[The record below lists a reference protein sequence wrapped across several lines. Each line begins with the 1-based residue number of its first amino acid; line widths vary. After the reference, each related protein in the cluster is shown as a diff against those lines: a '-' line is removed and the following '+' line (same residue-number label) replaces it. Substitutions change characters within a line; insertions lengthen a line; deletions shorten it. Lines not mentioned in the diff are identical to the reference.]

1 MAIEKEKIVGA
12 ALELLDEVGID
23 ALTTRKLAEKLGV
36 QQPALYWH
44 FKNKRALIDAMNTAI
59 LRREHTYNT
68 PQSGDTWQHFLREN
82 ARSFRRALLSHRNG
96 GQVHAG
102 SEAVPEDLEHLEEQ
116 LRLMLDA
123 GFRIELATYALVSI
137 GSFVL
142 GGVIDEQAD
151 AEVNRDWDKGELDAA
166 AANAP
171 LLGQAL
177 HLFRDNGRE
186 NSFETGLDLII
197 AGLEQKL
204 ATGSRKR
211 R

>member
-1 MAIEKEKIVGA
+1 MDLLTLFGVLLGGA
-12 ALELLDEVGID
+12 AVIAGFSLEGGHVVSLL
-23 ALTTRKLAEKLGV
+23 
-36 QQPALYWH
+36 QPE
-44 FKNKRALIDAMNTAI
+44 ALII
-59 LRREHTYNT
+59 
-68 PQSGDTWQHFLREN
+68 
-82 ARSFRRALLSHRNG
+82 
-96 GQVHAG
+96 
-102 SEAVPEDLEHLEEQ
+102 
-116 LRLMLDA
+116 
-123 GFRIELATYALVSI
+123 
-137 GSFVL
+137 VL

-171 LLGQAL
+171 LLGRAL

-204 ATGSRKR
+204 ATGKR